1 MDKLI
6 RYKDLLD
13 RTEPS
18 NPSYN
23 LIKICVCRYEI
34 NTIKYNINHETKYLI
49 IMNAIEKIL
58 DQFID
63 IEFVG

>member
-23 LIKICVCRYEI
+23 LIKICVSRYEI
-34 NTIKYNINHETKYLI
+34 NSIKYNINLETKYLI
-49 IMNAIEKIL
+49 IMGAIEKIL